1 MPVRRPLLDAS
12 LCASPPVRPGRPFGR
27 GRFFTLDL
35 VLPLLGLTMDEG
47 RIWVIGAVL
56 VVAKMSLNT
65 KNTKSTKKEFFLTLI
80 FLDGILLLFFY
91 GR

>member
-1 MPVRRPLLDAS
+1 M
-12 LCASPPVRPGRPFGR
+12 
-27 GRFFTLDL
+27 
-35 VLPLLGLTMDEG
+35 MDEG

-65 KNTKSTKKEFFLTLI
+65 KNTKKEFFLTLI